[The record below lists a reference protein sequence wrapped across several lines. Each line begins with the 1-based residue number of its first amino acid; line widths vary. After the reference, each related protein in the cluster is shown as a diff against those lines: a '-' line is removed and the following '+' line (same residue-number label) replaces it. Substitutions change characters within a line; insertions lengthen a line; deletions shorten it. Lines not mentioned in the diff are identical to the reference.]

1 MVKPKPFNGLLS
13 RAAHETAGCTI
24 CRAFTQHYVFKQ
36 ELSSYWFLLIICHVC
51 SEPQFLVKRNGETL
65 MRYPPFTIPTPKEM
79 TGKRSGKFFEAA
91 LAVRAGYQPAAAGL
105 LRMCA
110 EALLEEIAAEKLT
123 PADFS
128 RWLHGDKTEGK
139 RKIHVRIGELA
150 SAGIITDRSKS
161 AFDLLKHFG
170 SDAIHGL
177 DSIDTSDGEADVD
190 KLIKL
195 VKIVVEDSVHIPQ
208 MMSELTSKVPANK
221 KNGDVARDRG
231 LASKQRGRNK

>member
-1 MVKPKPFNGLLS
+1 MIYFMGEMTRS
-13 RAAHETAGCTI
+13 REQTSGCTV
-24 CRAFTQHYVFKQ
+24 CNAFTQHHVYRGNFDPYI
-36 ELSSYWFLLIICHVC
+36 LFAMICHVC
-51 SEPQFLVKRNGETL
+51 GFPQFLVERDDATL
-65 MRYPPFTIPTPKEM
+65 MRFPQISTPIPEELIE
-79 TGKRSGKFFEAA
+79 KRSGKFFEAA
-91 LAVRAGYQPAAAGL
+91 SAVRIGYAPAAAGL

-110 EALLEEIAAEKLT
+110 EALLEEIAAEKME
-123 PADFS
+123 PAEFD
-128 RWLHGDKTEGK
+128 RWLRGDKTEGK

-231 LASKQRGRNK
+231 LASKQKGRNK